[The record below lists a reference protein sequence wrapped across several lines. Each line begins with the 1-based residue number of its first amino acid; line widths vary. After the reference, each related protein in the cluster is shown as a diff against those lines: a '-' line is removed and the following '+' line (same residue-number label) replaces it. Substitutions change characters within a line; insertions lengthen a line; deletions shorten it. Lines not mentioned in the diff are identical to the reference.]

1 MERETRMLLWTL
13 FAVGVLTVG
22 LLPAAFGSFNHLVA
36 VGVKSNTNMAQ
47 ALWSQSTE
55 PSSYVSGWADN
66 TTVPLIPG
74 AVEGVLQQAT
84 WDTSTWPPALVLT
97 GYGFGNPPSTG
108 NSKATL
114 TIADNSRGWLASNGP
129 STAVQA
135 VVQSWSNN
143 KIMISGFTNYGGA
156 DLTNWADGQGSWVFA
171 PGDAFTV
178 TVTNPQTGNSGTLRG
193 VVPQGGVTPTLA
205 LNPAPTLVVGQ
216 STVLSGRV
224 TLAGQPLPNQTVSV
238 TASSGTLGG
247 SVYTNQPS
255 EHAVVTDGNGTF
267 SIPYTATSP
276 GTASITVSADGQ
288 SVNEGI
294 SVVQPTANIEILN
307 PSPLPTSVPLG
318 QPIELQANANVLPSS
333 DRIAIIENHSG
344 SSQVLATA
352 AMLPLPL
359 WHSESV
365 PGQVSYF
372 SEILAPDGSVLA
384 RSTSFAV
391 NWSEPLSVQV
401 TEFTPDGSDS
411 GSPEHEYYLSMSV
424 NSDNLTRNIQ
434 LTNLTHPGTTFP
446 GDFDFFE
453 SSLTNQTFV
462 TETTTGAMPGDVMQV
477 SVETTGG
484 VWVSQNVTLPGIMGA
499 CLYGC
504 PEWTSH

>member
-1 MERETRMLLWTL
+1 MLLWTL

-36 VGVKSNTNMAQ
+36 VGVKSNANMAQ
-47 ALWSQSTE
+47 TIWGQSTE
-55 PSSYVSGWADN
+55 PSSYVSGWAEN
-66 TTVPLIPG
+66 TSVPLIPG

-97 GYGFGNPPSTG
+97 GYGFGNPLPTG
-108 NSKATL
+108 NSNSTL
-114 TIADNSRGWLASNGP
+114 SIADDSRSWVASNGS

-135 VVQSWSNN
+135 VVQSWSND
-143 KIMISGFTNYGGA
+143 KVVLSGFTNYGGT

-178 TVTNPQTGNSGTLRG
+178 TVTNPQTWNSGTLRG
-193 VVPQGGVTPTLA
+193 VVPQGGATPILA
-205 LNPAPTLVVGQ
+205 LNTVPTLVLGQ
-216 STVLSGRV
+216 ATMLSGRV
-224 TLAGQPLPNQTVSV
+224 TLAGQPLANQTVSV

-247 SVYTNQPS
+247 RTYTNQPS
-255 EHAVVTDGNGTF
+255 EHAIVTDGNGAF
-267 SIPYTATSP
+267 SIPYTATSS
-276 GTASITVSADGQ
+276 GTSSITASADGQ
-288 SVNEGI
+288 TVNEGI
-294 SVVQPTANIEILN
+294 SVVQPTASIEVLI

-318 QPIELQANANVLPSS
+318 QQIELQASANVLPSG
-333 DRIAIIENHSG
+333 DRIAILKDQGG
-344 SSQVLATA
+344 SSQVLVTA
-352 AMLPLPL
+352 VTLPLQL

-365 PGQVSYF
+365 PGQDSYF
-372 SEILAPDGSVLA
+372 SEILASDGSVLA
-384 RSTSFAV
+384 KSTSFAV

-424 NSDNLTRNIQ
+424 NGDNLTRNMQ

-453 SSLTNQTFV
+453 SGLTNQTFV

-484 VWVSQNVTLPGIMGA
+484 VWISQNVTLPGITGA

-504 PEWTSH
+504 PEWTNH

>member
-36 VGVKSNTNMAQ
+36 IGVKSNANMAQ
-47 ALWSQSTE
+47 TLWGQSTE

-84 WDTSTWPPALVLT
+84 WNTDTWPPTLVLT
-97 GYGFGNPPSTG
+97 GYGFGNPSTDA
-108 NSKATL
+108 SKATL
-114 TIADNSRGWLASNGP
+114 TIVDDSRGWVASNGP

-143 KIMISGFTNYGGA
+143 KIVISGFTNYGGT

-171 PGDAFTV
+171 PEDAFTV

-193 VVPQGGVTPTLA
+193 VVPQGGARPSID
-205 LNPAPTLVVGQ
+205 LNPLATLVVGQ
-216 STVLSGRV
+216 STALSGRV
-224 TLAGQPLPNQTVSV
+224 TLAGQPLANQTVSV

-255 EHAVVTDGNGTF
+255 EHAVVTDDNGAF

-276 GTASITVSADGQ
+276 GTASNTASADGQ
-288 SVNEGI
+288 TVNEGI
-294 SVVQPTANIEILN
+294 SVVQPTASIEILS

-318 QPIELQANANVLPSS
+318 QQIELQASANVLPSG
-333 DRIAIIENHSG
+333 DRIAIVEDHSG

-352 AMLPLPL
+352 ATLPLPL
-359 WHSESV
+359 WHTESV
-365 PGQVSYF
+365 PGQDSYF
-372 SEILAPDGSVLA
+372 SEILAPDGSVLV

-424 NSDNLTRNIQ
+424 NGDNLTRNIQ

-446 GDFDFFE
+446 GDFDFVA

-477 SVETTGG
+477 SVKTTGG
-484 VWVSQNVTLPGIMGA
+484 VWISQNVTLPGITGA

-504 PEWTSH
+504 PEWTNH